1 MHLHRALKEPA
12 VSTALQNHKL
22 VHRGGGSFTN
32 GAALG
37 DKR

>member
-12 VSTALQNHKL
+12 VSTALQDHKL
-22 VHRGGGSFTN
+22 GHSGGGSFTN
-32 GAALG
+32 DAALG